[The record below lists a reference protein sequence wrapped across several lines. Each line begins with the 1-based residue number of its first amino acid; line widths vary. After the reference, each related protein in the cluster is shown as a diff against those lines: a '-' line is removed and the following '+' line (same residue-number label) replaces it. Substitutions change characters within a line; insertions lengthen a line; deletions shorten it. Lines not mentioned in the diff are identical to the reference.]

1 MTHFSDFSFLARAV
15 SDFCILVW
23 AIMHIYNIDRFEAL
37 RWRVIKRK
45 EVKSI
50 MTILFLLSVTSLLIY
65 DIICTKIK
73 YTEGFVVDPLT
84 KAIIGKPADEWSPEN
99 KRLRHI
105 ANRLLMLFYAM
116 ENSAVFLLQNFWNY
130 LTNKIVKAQFIT
142 TWQFRINYLF
152 IFITFVVFN
161 GLPFFFEDDTDDE
174 LDYSNVEEVK
184 EALRKHTY
192 GEVIPELAAA
202 TCNLIVLVYALMAHF
217 KFTSLIKQ
225 NNKNYIA
232 DRLKYYK
239 HMNFLLILIVAFGAG
254 LMFTFC
260 IDGLS
265 EKQYLNRNKFTAD
278 LFASVVNFFM
288 ATFWIVWLMIFYPRL
303 VSTYNGKH
311 NNDYSK
317 FSTPLTSPT
326 SESTNL
332 PSPRKDK
339 TNHKKSLSI
348 KRIENKIDSTTTTN
362 TDQMTYVN
370 ENYNY
375 MNDDH
380 KDDNNNNNYGSD
392 YYNEGYNNL
401 QSNGYVQ
408 LPSPLAINNKQ
419 IISYTGSPRKY
430 ENFV

>member
-1 MTHFSDFSFLARAV
+1 
-15 SDFCILVW
+15 
-23 AIMHIYNIDRFEAL
+23 
-37 RWRVIKRK
+37 
-45 EVKSI
+45 

-73 YTEGFVVDPLT
+73 YTEGFIVDPLT
-84 KAIIGKPADEWSPEN
+84 KTIIGKPAEEWSPEN

-142 TWQFRINYLF
+142 TWQFRINYAF

-161 GLPFFFEDDTDDE
+161 GLPFFFEDDTDDK
-174 LDYSNVEEVK
+174 LDYSDIEEVK
-184 EALRKHTY
+184 RALKKHTY

-202 TCNLIVLVYALMAHF
+202 SCNLVVLAYALMAHY
-217 KFTSLIKQ
+217 KFSTLIKQ
-225 NNKNYIA
+225 NSKNYIV

-265 EKQYLNRNKFTAD
+265 ERQYLNRNKFTAD
-278 LFASVVNFFM
+278 LFAGIVNFFM

-303 VSTYNGKH
+303 VPTYSGKQY
-311 NNDYSK
+311 NDFSSK
-317 FSTPLTSPT
+317 LSSPLTSPT
-326 SESTNL
+326 SDSHSL
-332 PSPRKDK
+332 RKD
-339 TNHKKSLSI
+339 NSSHKKSLSV
-348 KRIENKIDSTTTTN
+348 KRIEIKIDSTTTMN
-362 TDQMTYVN
+362 TDQVTYRN
-370 ENYNY
+370 EY
-375 MNDDH
+375 
-380 KDDNNNNNYGSD
+380 NNNIN
-392 YYNEGYNNL
+392 GYNNERYNNI
-401 QSNGYVQ
+401 QTDGYIQ
-408 LPSPLAINNKQ
+408 LPSPLATNNKQ

-430 ENFV
+430 DHFI